1 MPEFTTEP
9 AEPPADRV
17 ERFQAAAS
25 TAFAP
30 LRVRAHE
37 GPPFHAAIRAESA
50 GALLVSDI
58 RTSPVTVSRHARQ
71 ISSTDNDVYKVALQ
85 LSGTMGVAQDGRHE
99 VMRPGDLAVYDI
111 TRPYSLEHF
120 DAPADGVRT
129 VVITCPRRTFPG
141 GPDALRRIVATPI
154 PADRGVTR
162 LVAGFFTGLADEL
175 PDLGSGPHLADA
187 VVDLIGLAFTGPQP
201 VDDRSA
207 LVERMIAYCE
217 ANLGDPTLSP
227 RTVARAHHL
236 SVRYVHHLFAQTD
249 RSLAA
254 WIRSR
259 RLDHIRRD
267 LENPL
272 LAHRTVSSIAARWGL
287 YDAPHVSRLFRAAY
301 GVSPSTYRRSAG
313 IIGRSGIAG
322 GS

>member
-1 MPEFTTEP
+1 MPDFTTEP
-9 AEPPADRV
+9 AEPPANRV

-37 GPPFHAAIRAESA
+37 GPSFHAAIRAEA
-50 GALLVSDI
+50 TGGLLVSDI
-58 RTSPVTVSRHARQ
+58 RTSPVTVSRLARQ

-85 LSGTMGVAQDGRHE
+85 LSGTMGVAQDGRRE

-120 DAPADGVRT
+120 DAPDGEVRT
-129 VVITCPRRTFPG
+129 VVITCPRRSFPG
-141 GPDALRRIVATPI
+141 GPDALRDIVATPI
-154 PADRGVTR
+154 RADHGVTR

-175 PDLGSGPHLADA
+175 PALGGGIHLADA
-187 VVDLIGLAFTGPQP
+187 LVTLIGLAFTGPVP
-201 VDDRSA
+201 VDHRSA

-217 ANLGDPTLSP
+217 ANLGDPGLSP
-227 RTVARAHHL
+227 LTVARAHHV
-236 SVRYVHHLFAQTD
+236 SVRYVHQLFASAD

-287 YDAPHVSRLFRAAY
+287 HDAPHVSRLFRATY
-301 GVSPSTYRRSAG
+301 GMSPSTYRRSTG
-313 IIGRSGIAG
+313 LG
-322 GS
+322 GP